1 MSRALKEPDCDVKQL
16 FDSLWDEEIAYGLA
30 NASMSNQQA
39 KSVFFT
45 REIRHY
51 LRDFPYRELLALHS
65 DVKNN
70 AKADELRNL
79 GNYMFHPRVKRYI
92 EAVKYYNESITYSE
106 KGSEQRALAYG
117 NRSLICLELRQYEDC
132 LKNIRLARDSNYP
145 ERLAEKL
152 KKREKDAKL
161 ALEKA
166 SKKVPKG
173 PSRRTH
179 EQAERQLK
187 LSYGAHENMPQVAKC
202 LQLQRNDQFGRHVVT
217 NHRLNVG
224 DVVMIDK
231 PFVTVLDDLLRY
243 VRCAYCYEEKIFT
256 LIPCEGCTLAMYC
269 SEQCL
274 SKAYQQYHRYE
285 CAIIRDMWR
294 ISGDVPVVAIRAIA
308 LAVAAFDH
316 DVQALKE
323 HLNGLNEAGI
333 NAFSMD
339 WKAATPKDIYDAV
352 YVLTTNQQ
360 LRRRKDLAFT
370 IFFATIVHQL
380 VLERTELGSI
390 CAVDTN
396 TTKLLFDLILRHLQ
410 IAKCNRQ
417 WLCFMDYKMEQS
429 LNDSEGYA
437 TGCFPLIGMM
447 NHSCAPNV
455 KRITLRD
462 GRCAIVV
469 IRPIAGGG
477 QLFDNYERHHLKNDL
492 EDRQTVLLN
501 MFNFRC
507 GCEACMN
514 DYPTLEELPHRGIP
528 FENMLHGYM
537 IHKELESHD
546 VKKAIKYMSVLG
558 ACLKKKANKYPE
570 FELCHSQVQFERCFL
585 ILYSYTSKLPK
596 FWKYCNP

>member
-1 MSRALKEPDCDVKQL
+1 MSHALKDPHCGIKDL
-16 FDSLWDEEIAYGLA
+16 FDSLWDEQIALGLA
-30 NASMSNQQA
+30 NASMSNQDA
-39 KSVFFT
+39 DSVLIT
-45 REIRHY
+45 REIKHY
-51 LRDFPYRELLALHS
+51 LRDFPYCEKLVLRK

-70 AKADELRNL
+70 AKAVELRNL
-79 GNYMFHPRVKRYI
+79 GNKMFHPRVKRYI
-92 EAVKYYNESITYSE
+92 EAIKYYNESITYSE
-106 KGSEQRALAYG
+106 KGSKERALAYG
-117 NRSLICLELRQYEDC
+117 NRSKICLELRQYEDC
-132 LKNIRLARDSNYP
+132 LENIRLARESNYP
-145 ERLAEKL
+145 ELLAGKL
-152 KKREKDAKL
+152 KKRAKDAKL

-166 SKKVPKG
+166 SKKAKKDQAPA
-173 PSRRTH
+173 RRTH

-187 LSYGAHENMPQVAKC
+187 LSYGAHENMPQVAKY
-202 LQLQRNDQFGRHVVT
+202 LQLQRNDQYGRHVVT

-224 DVVMIDK
+224 DCVMIDK

-256 LIPCEGCTLAMYC
+256 LIPCEGCSLAMYC
-269 SEQCL
+269 SEECL

-294 ISGDVPVVAIRAIA
+294 ISGDVPVIAIRAIA
-308 LAVAAFDH
+308 LAIAAFDH
-316 DVQALKE
+316 DVQKLKV
-323 HLNGLNEAGI
+323 HLDGLNEAGV

-339 WKAATPKDIYDAV
+339 WKAVTPKDIYDTV

-396 TTKLLFDLILRHLQ
+396 TAKLLFDLILRHLQ
-410 IAKCNRQ
+410 IAQCNRQ
-417 WLCFMDYKMEQS
+417 WLCFMDYKIENMC
-429 LNDSEGYA
+429 NDSEGYA
-437 TGCFPLIGMM
+437 TGCFPLIGML

-462 GRCAIVV
+462 GRCAVIV

-492 EDRQTVLLN
+492 EDRQTSLQN

-507 GCEACMN
+507 ACEACVN
-514 DYPTLEELPHRGIP
+514 DYPKLE
-528 FENMLHGYM
+528 
-537 IHKELESHD
+537 
-546 VKKAIKYMSVLG
+546 
-558 ACLKKKANKYPE
+558 
-570 FELCHSQVQFERCFL
+570 
-585 ILYSYTSKLPK
+585 KLPDMDCEIISQNAK
-596 FWKYCNP
+596 SSFLSAPILHIFLPAQIWLLFEKARSSDSNLGYYGHNVGS